1 MKLAKSRYT
10 SLLRGH
16 IDSKASVRVVLWIFL
31 ALVKII
37 HVMLATLNVVLLSLE
52 TVHESLAKV
61 LADVISWLSLLHLLR
76 VWLWLVLI
84 LLRHWLLI
92 LLLLLLLLFSWSLAM
107 ASTTTTHHSSDSL
120 MSNFTTGT
128 ESHTCCHCRHKA
140 TSSKAHTAALLWSSC
155 WLSRW
160 GWCWCSASWWTAA
173 SSSEESTTTT
183 SAAASSA
190 SWRSSSSYTELNLWS
205 QK

>member
-10 SLLRGH
+10 SQLKGH
-16 IDSKASVRVVLWIFL
+16 IDSKASVRVVLWVFL

-37 HVMLATLNVVLLSLE
+37 HVMLARLNVVLWSLE
-52 TVHESLAKV
+52 TVHESLAKA
-61 LADVISWLSLLHLLR
+61 LANIISWLGLLHLLR

-92 LLLLLLLLFSWSLAM
+92 LLLLFSWSLLSM
-107 ASTTTTHHSSDSL
+107 ASTTTHHSSDSL
-120 MSNFTTGT
+120 MSNFATGT
-128 ESHTCCHCRHKA
+128 ESHTCCHCRHKT
-140 TSSKAHTAALLWSSC
+140 TSSKAHTTALLWSSC

-160 GWCWCSASWWTAA
+160 GWCWCSASWWATA

>member
-1 MKLAKSRYT
+1 MKLAKSRYA

-31 ALVKII
+31 ALVKVI
-37 HVMLATLNVVLLSLE
+37 HVMLASLNVVLLSLE
-52 TVHESLAKV
+52 TVHESLAKA

-92 LLLLLLLLFSWSLAM
+92 LLLLFCWSLTM
-107 ASTTTTHHSSDSL
+107 ASTTTHHCSDSL
-120 MSNFTTGT
+120 MSDFTTST

-160 GWCWCSASWWTAA
+160 GWCWCSASWWATA
-173 SSSEESTTTT
+173 SSSEESTTTA